1 MHSFQRVYDAVRLC
15 GHRWSLEILTALQQG
30 QPMRFTDLLHTISPA
45 PSSKSLNEALRRL
58 QEHGLVGHVEG
69 TEGSRYALTEAGE
82 ELLPVLMSFMADLGQ
97 WLDTYGDETS
107 QPSAN
112 NRTHP

>member
-58 QEHGLVGHVEG
+58 QEHGLVGHVAS
-69 TEGSRYALTEAGE
+69 TEGGRYALTEAGE
-82 ELLPVLMSFMADLGQ
+82 ELLPVLMSFMSDLGQ
-97 WLDTYGDETS
+97 WLDIYGDETS

-112 NRTHP
+112 NRARP